1 MFWRCLLSLA
11 LFFLVLAAVYLGLN
25 TAEKGIQ
32 DLMGLERCPEAFYLE
47 RHEGGIILKWAGRE
61 YIYP

>member
-32 DLMGLERCPEAFYLE
+32 DLMGLERWPEAFYLE
-47 RHEGGIILKWAGRE
+47 RDEGGII
-61 YIYP
+61 